1 MEENKEVVLENDGIE
16 IQNTFN
22 EDDINTLVEDG
33 MVENLDEEEKE
44 GIGADNFTMRQ
55 SKPGAGNRFYITR
68 DRGGL
73 STCIQGKPTDAQCNV
88 LSNCVGYACG
98 RFNEIIG
105 EMKYPN
111 LNCNAENFIERA
123 KNYGL
128 SISPVPVEGGIM
140 VWQKGTLNSGDGAG
154 HVAIV
159 EKLNGDG
166 SIYTSESNYGGS
178 AFWNSTRSNINGRWG
193 MGANYTFRGCI
204 INPGISNNNT
214 TASNKSIEE
223 VAREVISGRWGNG
236 DTRKAN
242 LINAG
247 YNYDEVQAKVNELL
261 SGNKPVSK
269 SVEEVAREVISG
281 KWGNGSDRKSRLENA
296 GYNYSEI
303 QNKVNE
309 LLGNN
314 NPSETYI
321 VRSGDTLS
329 GIASKYGMSW
339 QTLYAKNR
347 AIIGANP
354 NIIREGQRLIIR

>member
-159 EKLNGDG
+159 EKVNGDG
-166 SIYTSESNYGGS
+166 SIYT
-178 AFWNSTRSNINGRWG
+178 
-193 MGANYTFRGCI
+193 
-204 INPGISNNNT
+204 
-214 TASNKSIEE
+214 
-223 VAREVISGRWGNG
+223 
-236 DTRKAN
+236 
-242 LINAG
+242 
-247 YNYDEVQAKVNELL
+247 
-261 SGNKPVSK
+261 
-269 SVEEVAREVISG
+269 
-281 KWGNGSDRKSRLENA
+281 
-296 GYNYSEI
+296 
-303 QNKVNE
+303 
-309 LLGNN
+309 
-314 NPSETYI
+314 
-321 VRSGDTLS
+321 
-329 GIASKYGMSW
+329 
-339 QTLYAKNR
+339 
-347 AIIGANP
+347 
-354 NIIREGQRLIIR
+354 